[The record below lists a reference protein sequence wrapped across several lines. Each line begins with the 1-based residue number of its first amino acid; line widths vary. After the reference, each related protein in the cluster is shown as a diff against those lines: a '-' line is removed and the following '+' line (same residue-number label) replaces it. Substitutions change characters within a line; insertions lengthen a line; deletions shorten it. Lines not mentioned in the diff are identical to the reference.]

1 MAVACVKHL
10 HSIYANFNQVV
21 EYKQQCLLDEKRQK
35 ALDLHLNF
43 IVDQTAKYSD
53 WLTQGLTPH
62 PNDSNLTSPTSQ
74 KSSTADS
81 DGKCVIR
88 YAVI

>member
-1 MAVACVKHL
+1 MQLTLFFVIL
-10 HSIYANFNQVV
+10 QVV

-53 WLTQGLTPH
+53 WLTQGLTSH
-62 PNDSNLTSPTSQ
+62 PNDSGLPSPQSL
-74 KSSTADS
+74 KSSTGDS
-81 DGKCVIR
+81 DGGYDLFLQVPIWR
-88 YAVI
+88 V